1 MYELLGS
8 LSEERDLVELVLLS
22 RGLLGSSKTRD
33 KVCGGAV
40 AWDCGIGEGWM
51 ANRGELLFSSEP

>member
-8 LSEERDLVELVLLS
+8 LFEERDLAELVLLS
-22 RGLLGSSKTRD
+22 SGLLGSSKIHV

-40 AWDCGIGEGWM
+40 AWDCGIGEKWM
-51 ANRGELLFSSEP
+51 ANRGELLFPSEF